1 MHSSESSGVDPFER
15 VYVTAVGAETTD
27 QIFKKV
33 AGYKQRHPE
42 KLTALDEK
50 IRRYVEEHTAPDK
63 ELELKETVRQELIK
77 CARNIFKYATLVMTG
92 STAQMLCDKGG
103 DLDLSLCVSDND
115 GCFPTGL
122 AAVSEILD
130 DFHVELTVNRP
141 IEMICFSRYIQAT
154 VPIIRLALNDMYNDL
169 DVDITCNST
178 NVFYTN
184 HLVQHYVLFDDRVR
198 PLVMAVKSW
207 GRKVDVLDSQ
217 HGKLNSFTLTMM
229 VIHFLQ
235 CVVSPPILPNL
246 CALFPSVFQAE
257 KVPLHRFP
265 LYHDNCIPNLKKRL
279 AQNHLSVAELLLGFL
294 IYYADFQFDL
304 HAIYVRLG
312 KRVDREPALERESDA
327 GEMFIEEPYERY
339 NTMRTMRSPF
349 TRIEIQKTF
358 RSSAALMDC
367 DDGDILGLIGIE
379 KE

>member
-229 VIHFLQ
+229 VIHFLH
-235 CVVSPPILPNL
+235 
-246 CALFPSVFQAE
+246 VFQAE